1 MKKIWI
7 NKRGLF
13 LLAGFVVVFLL
24 GSLFTGF
31 VLDGEEDLYF
41 KIGKSIDVF
50 GKVYK
55 EVATHYVDEV
65 DPEKFMRAGIDGM
78 LGTLDPYTVFIDEKQ
93 GDEIDLL
100 TKGKYGGIGIT
111 IGLRDGYV
119 TVTQVMEGYA
129 AQRQGILTGDRIIE
143 IDGKKVTG
151 MNLENV
157 RTLVRGEPGTEV
169 KVKVEREGEKE
180 PLEFVLVRE
189 EIQVKNVTY
198 SGFIDD
204 GIGYIKLDR
213 FSRQAGD
220 ELRLAIKELKSK
232 QELKGLILDVRDNP
246 GGLLDVA
253 VDVVEKFVKK
263 GSLVVSTKGRSGD
276 SERRYT
282 AEEEPMLGD
291 TPLIVLVNGQSASAS
306 EIVAGA
312 IQDLD
317 RGLIIGTRT
326 FGKGLVQTIAQL
338 SYNTSLKITTAKYYT
353 PSGRC
358 IQEVDYMHKDKSG
371 VFVKAPDSL
380 KRQFR
385 TANGRPVYA
394 AGGITPDSIVE
405 PIEKSK
411 LTSELL
417 RKLMFFKYANHYFAT
432 HKELP
437 DNFEVTDDILK
448 DFRKFI
454 QEKGF
459 DYKEDSEKKLDELAD
474 LSKRENYGKTFI
486 DEIGNLKKQVQG
498 EKAKE
503 FERHKDEIGRG
514 LKIEIIGR
522 YKGQHGQ
529 IEAGFDG
536 DKQLQ
541 VAIALLKNKK
551 EYEKKLSVNN

>member
-1 MKKIWI
+1 MKKIWDD
-7 NKRGLF
+7 KRRV
-13 LLAGFVVVFLL
+13 LLSAGFVIVFLL
-24 GSLFTGF
+24 GCLFTGF
-31 VLDGEEDLYF
+31 VLDGEEDLYLR
-41 KIGKSIDVF
+41 IGKGIDMF

-78 LGTLDPYTVFIDEKQ
+78 LNTLDPYTVYIDEKH
-93 GDEIDLL
+93 GDEIELL
-100 TKGKYGGIGIT
+100 TKGKYGGIGVT

-119 TVTQVMEGYA
+119 TVVQVMEGYS

-143 IDGKKVTG
+143 VEGQKVTG
-151 MNLENV
+151 MGLENV
-157 RTLVRGEPGTEV
+157 RSLVRGEPGTEI
-169 KVKVEREGEKE
+169 KMKVEREGEKE
-180 PLEFVLVRE
+180 PVEFVLVRE

-198 SGFIDD
+198 TGFVDG
-204 GIGYIKLDR
+204 GIGYVKLDR

-220 ELRLAIKELKSK
+220 EMRLAIKDLKSK

-253 VDVVEKFVKK
+253 VDVVAKFVKK
-263 GSLVVSTKGRSGD
+263 GSLVVSTRGRSSD

-291 TPLIVLVNGQSASAS
+291 TPIIVLVNGQSASAS

-317 RGLIIGTRT
+317 RGLIVGTRT

-338 SYNTSLKITTAKYYT
+338 PPYNASLKITTAKYYT

-358 IQEVDYMHKDKSG
+358 IQEIDYIHKDKAG
-371 VFVKAPDSL
+371 VFVTTPDSL
-380 KRQFR
+380 KKQFK

-394 AGGITPDSIVE
+394 AGGIAPDSTVE
-405 PIEKSK
+405 LADKGK

-417 RKLMFFKYANHYFAT
+417 RKLMFFKYANHYVAA

-437 DNFEVTDDILK
+437 EKFEVTDDVLK
-448 DFRKFI
+448 DFRKFLL
-454 QEKGF
+454 EKGF
-459 DYKEDSEKKLDELAD
+459 EYKEDSEKKLDELAD
-474 LSKRENYGKTFI
+474 LSKKENYAKPFL
-486 DEIGNLKKQVQG
+486 DEIGNLRKQVQA

-503 FERHKDEIGRG
+503 FERHTDEIKRG
-514 LKIEIIGR
+514 LKVEIIGR
-522 YKGQHGQ
+522 YKGQQGQ

-536 DKQLQ
+536 DKQFQ
-541 VAIALLKNKK
+541 VAVALMKNKK
-551 EYEKKLSVNN
+551 EYERRLNGK